1 MAKFLSEMSA
11 ADYQM
16 LEYMPSQQAAASLTL
31 AIKLLG
37 RDNVRRK
44 WVSSHMKICSAKD
57 RASLDIQGGSMFNSM
72 AGPGGGTRLCL
83 GGGPEGGKDCVWGEG
98 GARLCLGGRGARL
111 CPGGGAR
118 LCLGGGA
125 RLCLGGGGARLCLGG
140 GKIVSGGR
148 GGKIVSGGR
157 GARLCPGEG
166 GKVVSEGGGKIMS
179 GRVDVRRLFMLQD
192 TNTMLLHRSSD

>member
-140 GKIVSGGR
+140 GQDCVWGEGGQDCVWGE
-148 GGKIVSGGR
+148 GGKIVSGG
-157 GARLCPGEG
+157 G
-166 GKVVSEGGGKIMS
+166 GKGCV
-179 GRVDVRRLFMLQD
+179 
-192 TNTMLLHRSSD
+192 